1 MFPFRMFASFP
12 YSRESVYKEYDAVIN
27 PTMPIWALISETDT
41 LSLYNKLHRSSTHII
56 FVVKIGGGYS
66 VPLNLRP
73 LVNELIK
80 QLFPQILLC

>member
-1 MFPFRMFASFP
+1 
-12 YSRESVYKEYDAVIN
+12 
-27 PTMPIWALISETDT
+27 MPIWELISETES

-56 FVVKIGGGYS
+56 AVAKVGGGYS
-66 VPLNLRP
+66 EPLNLGP